1 MRPVADAQIF
11 LVQIILNLTAESLAS
26 QLAELHRCIVISPLR
41 AGAPIF
47 DMRSWTSP
55 ADYEVTNAAI
65 VNFFWSALDE
75 FQRQKRHAA
84 VANMLSV
91 CATEKA
97 TVGEEVP
104 LTGHYPAC
112 IHWVSRLM
120 GSSLCRFLSV

>member
-1 MRPVADAQIF
+1 MQIL
-11 LVQIILNLTAESLAS
+11 LVQSILNVTAESLAP
-26 QLAELHRCIVISPLR
+26 QLAELHGCIVISPLR

-47 DMRSWTSP
+47 DTRSWTSP
-55 ADYEVTNAAI
+55 ADYVVTNAAI

-75 FQRQKRHAA
+75 VQRQKRHAA

-104 LTGHYPAC
+104 LTGQYPAS
-112 IHWVSRLM
+112 HSLVSRLM
-120 GSSLCRFLSV
+120 GLSLCRFLSV